1 MMQMYLL
8 LLASFTISAILCVFI
23 IKRQHALDVPNERSS
38 HTIPTPRGG
47 GLAFITAFYSGIFI
61 LYAASQM
68 PYNVFI
74 ALTGAGGIIA
84 LAGYLDDLNSV
95 SPWLKAAAQA
105 ASLIW
110 GVFWLG
116 PVASI
121 ELSGFVWQWG
131 YIGMAATVI
140 AGLWLINLYNF
151 MDGIDGLAASQAIFI
166 FVSVAILCVF
176 EGAYGQAWALAILAA
191 SVAGFLL
198 FNWQPARLFM
208 GDSGSGFLGLMV
220 VLMAIATTPP
230 LNLWPWAIL
239 VTLFVADA
247 TVTVARRMLRG
258 DKWYEGHN
266 LHAYQRLAQRWQSHK
281 NVTLVYMAAN
291 IIFVL
296 PLALLAWSDPSYG
309 LLAWAIAWGV
319 SFPVAF
325 FLGAGKHP
333 ELKPP
338 GELE

>member
-1 MMQMYLL
+1 MYLL
-8 LLASFTISAILCVFI
+8 LLASFTISAVLCGFI

-47 GLAFITAFYSGIFI
+47 GLAFIIAFYAGIFI
-61 LYAASQM
+61 LYAASLM
-68 PYNVFI
+68 PDNVFI
-74 ALTGAGGIIA
+74 ALAGAGGIIA

-95 SPWLKAAAQA
+95 SPWLKAAAQT

-121 ELSGFVWQWG
+121 ELSGVVWQWG
-131 YIGMAATVI
+131 YIGVGATVI

-166 FVSVAILCVF
+166 FISAAIFCVF
-176 EGAYGQAWALAILAA
+176 EGAYGEAWALGILAA
-191 SVAGFLL
+191 SVGGFLL
-198 FNWQPARLFM
+198 FNWQPAKLFM

-220 VLMAIATTPP
+220 ALMAIATTPP

-247 TVTVARRMLRG
+247 TVTVARRLLRG
-258 DKWYEGHN
+258 EKWYEGHR
-266 LHAYQRLAQRWQSHK
+266 LHAYQRLQQRWQSHR
-281 NVTLVYMAAN
+281 TATACYMVVN
-291 IIFVL
+291 IVFVF
-296 PLALLAWSDPSYG
+296 PLAVVAWSNPSLG
-309 LLAWAIAWGV
+309 LLTTVFAWGV
-319 SFPVAF
+319 AFPAAF
-325 FLGAGKHP
+325 FLGAGAKA
-333 ELKPP
+333 
-338 GELE
+338 